1 MVRVVTAGSV
11 DGIIDF
17 RLGIDRSN
25 WDQPP
30 HLALSQ
36 LHMDRMMPV
45 VYLEPGTAIPL
56 PRATRSLDVDALSF
70 DDPLTGAPMSAA
82 TFLDR
87 RLFNDALLVMHRG
100 AVVHESYRN
109 GMTVEDHHVQHS
121 TTKSLTTLLLAQAM
135 EDGRMEADAPF
146 DTYLPELHDIP
157 GWHGVT
163 LQHVLDMSPGL
174 KYVEAYADRSC
185 DYYSYARAVG
195 YYPAAANEAIG
206 ARRWLIEGM
215 TQRVAEPGERFNYAS
230 PLTNALMMAVE
241 HAFQE
246 PILNLLERRLFQ
258 RVGAESVG
266 WFNTDAFGF
275 PIAEGQLSLT
285 LRDFAR
291 WASVMINKGR
301 NLAGEP
307 VVPESFIEETCAP
320 NAAAHRAFNAVERS
334 VRFPNGHYRNQFW
347 VIEPQRQFAMLGIH
361 GQFAW
366 FDLQR
371 ELMVIGYGSF
381 PVPTSPLLTLA
392 QQQLWRRIGEAVGLS
407 SAANQP
413 PANSPAPV

>member
-1 MVRVVTAGSV
+1 MVRVVTSGIV
-11 DGIIDF
+11 DGVIDSK
-17 RLGIDRSN
+17 LGVDRSN
-25 WDQPP
+25 WDHPP

-45 VYLEPGTAIPL
+45 VHLEPGTVLPL
-56 PRATRSLDVDALSF
+56 PRATRSLDVDALAF
-70 DDPLTGAPMSAA
+70 EDPLAGATISAA

-87 RLFNDALLVMHRG
+87 RLFNDALLVMYRG

-109 GMTVEDHHVQHS
+109 GMTAEDHHVQHS
-121 TTKSLTTLLLAQAM
+121 TTKSLATLLLAQAL

-146 DTYLPELHDIP
+146 DTYVPELRGVP
-157 GWHGVT
+157 GWSGVT
-163 LQHVLDMSPGL
+163 LQHVLDMCPGL
-174 KYVEAYADRSC
+174 KYVEAYEDRSC

-195 YYPAAANEAIG
+195 YYPAPANEAVG
-206 ARRWLIEGM
+206 ARRWLVQGM

-241 HAFQE
+241 HAYQE
-246 PILNLLERRLFQ
+246 PILHLLERRLFQ

-266 WFNTDAFGF
+266 WFNTDALGF

-301 NLAGEP
+301 NLAGEQ
-307 VVPESFIEETCAP
+307 VIPESFIAQMCAP

-347 VIEPQRQFAMLGIH
+347 VIEPRRQFAMLGIH

-366 FDLQR
+366 FDLER

-392 QQQLWRRIGEAVGLS
+392 QQQLWRRIGEAAVGS
-407 SAANQP
+407 S
-413 PANSPAPV
+413 

>member
-1 MVRVVTAGSV
+1 MVRVVSFGTV
-11 DGIIDF
+11 DGVIDAK
-17 RLGIDRSN
+17 LGVDRSN
-25 WDQPP
+25 WDHPP

-45 VYLEPGTAIPL
+45 VHLEPGSVIPL
-56 PRATRSLDVDALSF
+56 PRSARTLDVEALGY
-70 DDPLTGAPMSAA
+70 DDPLTGARIDGA

-109 GMTVEDHHVQHS
+109 GMTATDHHVQHS
-121 TTKSLTTLLLAQAM
+121 TTKSLTTLLVAQAL
-135 EDGRMEADAPF
+135 DAGTVEATAPF
-146 DTYLPELHDIP
+146 SRYLPELHDVA
-157 GWHGVT
+157 GWRGVT
-163 LQHVLDMSPGL
+163 LQHVLDMCPGL
-174 KYVEAYADRSC
+174 QYVEAYEDRSS

-195 YYPAAANEAIG
+195 YYPASANEAIG
-206 ARRWLIEGM
+206 ARRWLIEQM
-215 TQRVAEPGERFNYAS
+215 TRRVAEPGTRFNYAS

-241 HAFQE
+241 HASGE
-246 PILNLLERRLFQ
+246 PILTLLERQLF
-258 RVGAESVG
+258 RRIGAESVG
-266 WFNTDAFGF
+266 WFNTDGLGF

-291 WASVMINKGR
+291 WASVMINRGR
-301 NLAGEP
+301 NLSGEA
-307 VVPESFIEETCAP
+307 VIPEWFIAEVCAH

-366 FDLQR
+366 FDLER
-371 ELMVIGYGSF
+371 ELMVVGYGSF

-392 QQQLWRRIGEAVGLS
+392 QQQLWRRIGEAIV
-407 SAANQP
+407 
-413 PANSPAPV
+413 